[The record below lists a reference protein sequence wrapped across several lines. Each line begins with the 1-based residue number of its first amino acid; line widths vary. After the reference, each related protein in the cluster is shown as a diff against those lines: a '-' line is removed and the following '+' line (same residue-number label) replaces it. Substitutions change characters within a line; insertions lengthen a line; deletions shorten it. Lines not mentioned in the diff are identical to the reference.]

1 MVEENSGVSMEFE
14 TEEQKIE
21 ALKKWWQ
28 ENGKLVIAGIILGG
42 ALIAGW
48 RFYHDYKIKHAEQA
62 SALYETVLQTA
73 EAGGDINAQQT
84 RVNELMAEYT
94 NTPYAALSALVLAKQ
109 HTRSGDNARAIQQL
123 EWVIKNS
130 SAVEI
135 QNIARLRMA
144 RLMMATEQY
153 DAAMSLVNTAYPESF
168 TALFEELK
176 GDLYVRRGETELA
189 RAAYDKAI
197 LASENNANE
206 FLKLKRDDL
215 GQMTLIEPAL

>member
-1 MVEENSGVSMEFE
+1 MEFE
-14 TEEQKIE
+14 TEEQKVE

-28 ENGKLVIAGIILGG
+28 ANGTLVIAGLALGI

-48 RFYHDYKIKHAEQA
+48 RFYEDYKIRHAEAA
-62 SALYETVLQTA
+62 SNLYEAVLQTA
-73 EAGGDINAQQT
+73 ITGGDINTQQT
-84 RVNELMAEYT
+84 RVNELMAEYA

-109 HTRSGDNARAIQQL
+109 QAQSGDNAKAIQQL
-123 EWVIKNS
+123 EWVMKNS

-153 DAAMSLVNTAYPESF
+153 DAALALVNAEYAESF
-168 TALFEELK
+168 TALYEELK
-176 GDLYVRRGETELA
+176 GDLYVMRGENELA

-197 LASENNANE
+197 QASDNKASD
-206 FLKLKRDDL
+206 FLKIKRDDL
-215 GQMTLIEPAL
+215 GQVNLSEPAS